1 MRCDGPTGCAPVLQ
15 VHPTRHCNLAC
26 AHCYTSSGPKVREV
40 LDLECLAACV
50 DDAVALGYRQLAVS
64 GGEPL
69 LYPALQ
75 ELLQHARA
83 RGMLVTVTS
92 NGVLATAERWSRIA
106 HTVDVLAISID
117 GRREEHDTIRRCR
130 GAFERTVENLA
141 VLRESGV
148 QFGFIFTLTQHNV
161 DSLEFVV
168 RLAAEH
174 GARSVQVHPLTLH
187 GRALA
192 EMPTAR
198 PDALELTAAL
208 CECERLGAE
217 LGVAVHLDALTI
229 DQLVD
234 HRARVVP
241 SRPIV
246 ELVRAAPVLVVE
258 ADGTVMPLTHE
269 LDRSLRLGNLAD
281 APLSELAA
289 SWIANGRGEAL
300 AEVCERTFDQLARVP
315 ARPTFYWYEEVAM
328 RSRPRERIR
337 SLPAHTPSGL

>member
-1 MRCDGPTGCAPVLQ
+1 MTHDGPTGSAPVLQ

-40 LDLECLAACV
+40 LDLGCLTACI

-69 LYPALQ
+69 LYPALA

-83 RGMLVTVTS
+83 RGMLVTLTS
-92 NGVLATAERWSRIA
+92 NGVLATADRWSRIA
-106 HTVDVLAISID
+106 GAIDVLAISID

-130 GAFERTVENLA
+130 GAFDRTVANLA
-141 VLRESGV
+141 VLRESGA

-161 DSLEFVV
+161 DALEFVV

-192 EMPTAR
+192 EMSTAR

-208 CECERLGAE
+208 CECERLGAQ

-229 DQLVD
+229 EQLAD
-234 HRARVVP
+234 HRARVLP
-241 SRPIV
+241 PRPIV
-246 ELVRAAPVLVVE
+246 DLVDVAPILVVE

-269 LDRSLRLGNLAD
+269 LERSFRLGTLAD
-281 APLSELAA
+281 APLCELAGR
-289 SWIANGRGEAL
+289 WIASGRGEAL
-300 AEVCERTFDQLARVP
+300 AELCERTLDELARTP

-328 RSRPRERIR
+328 RSRPRRR
-337 SLPAHTPSGL
+337 SPPLPTAVAAR